1 MDVDYYV
8 VLGVG
13 EEVSAEEIKAAF
25 RRAALQS
32 HPDRHPGKADAE
44 EGFKQLSAAYAVL
57 GNPETR
63 RRYDLYRE
71 LVLLCRRLGGPS
83 AARRAQALE
92 RLFLEREPPRPLRK
106 ALGALRTARRAGNSL
121 AAGLSLQEAMPLKRE
136 RMLSGAAIPR
146 FAGRLL
152 ALSALPLRN
161 SSAPRTDR
169 CRKEADIRWT
179 FWLSARDAVAG
190 SPVAVSYLQDSAWR
204 RIRFRL
210 PPGVRDGVWIRFRG
224 MGNRSGG
231 RNGRGDLYVK
241 IRVKPWG

>member
-1 MDVDYYV
+1 MDYYV

-13 EEVSAEEIKAAF
+13 EEVSAEAVKAAF

-71 LVLLCRRLGGPS
+71 LVFLCRRMGGTS
-83 AARRAQALE
+83 AARRARALE
-92 RLFLEREPPRPLRK
+92 RLFLEKGPPRPLGK
-106 ALGALRTARRAGNSL
+106 ALGAIRTARRAGNRL
-121 AAGLSLQEAMPLKRE
+121 AAGLLLQGSIPLKGGRVPY
-136 RMLSGAAIPR
+136 GAAFSR
-146 FAGRLL
+146 FVGRLL
-152 ALSALPLRN
+152 ALPGIPLQN
-161 SSAPRTDR
+161 SCAQRTDR
-169 CRKEADIRWT
+169 CRKEADVRWT
-179 FWLSARDAVAG
+179 FWVSARDAVAG
-190 SPVAVSYLQDSAWR
+190 SLVAVSYLQDSAWR

-210 PPGVRDGVWIRFRG
+210 PPGVRDGVWIRFLG
-224 MGNRSGG
+224 MGNRSVG

-241 IRVKPWG
+241 IRVKPWS